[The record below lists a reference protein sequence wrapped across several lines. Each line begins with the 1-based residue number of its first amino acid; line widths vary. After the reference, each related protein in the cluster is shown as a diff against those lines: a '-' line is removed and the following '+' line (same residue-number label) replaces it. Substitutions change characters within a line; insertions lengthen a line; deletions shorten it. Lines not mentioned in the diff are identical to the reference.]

1 MEPFRA
7 EMPTQDGLEVWQE
20 WMEDQL
26 PAAQVDSGE
35 RPLEDDTSEWGPF
48 FWSRAR
54 IGRHQWPIAIGWAR
68 EIGGKFR
75 FGWGIRFR
83 DWPPSSWRRAHTVG
97 IWWRDKAPQINVAA
111 LIVSDPNYDEEEW
124 SVPAIPIN
132 QDRKSGRMPWT
143 SVIRDRNLR
152 RPGQNLAQFLYYQL
166 KARRLAKQHEKQ
178 RQAEAKAYQN
188 WADHIDDY
196 AYSVGDSAE
205 S

>member
-26 PAAQVDSGE
+26 PAAQEDTGE
-35 RPLEDDTSEWGPF
+35 RPLKDDTSEWGPF
-48 FWSRAR
+48 FWCRANASRWA
-54 IGRHQWPIAIGWAR
+54 WPIALAWVR

-83 DWPPSSWRRAHTVG
+83 GLHRTHNFG
-97 IWWRDKAPQINVAA
+97 IWWRDKEPKIDYSPLMA
-111 LIVSDPNYDEEEW
+111 DPNDDEEDW
-124 SVPAIPIN
+124 AVPAIPID

-178 RQAEAKAYQN
+178 HQAEAKAYQS